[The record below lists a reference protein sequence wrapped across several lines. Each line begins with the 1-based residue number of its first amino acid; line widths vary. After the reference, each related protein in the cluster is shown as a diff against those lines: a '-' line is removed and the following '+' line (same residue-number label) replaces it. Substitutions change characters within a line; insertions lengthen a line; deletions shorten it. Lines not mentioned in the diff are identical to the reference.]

1 MARPKPLENKVPLT
15 ISVPVSLK
23 EAFIAACAKADK
35 QASQVLRQA
44 MRDFIEQEKKE
55 TL

>member
-23 EAFIAACAKADK
+23 EAFVAACAKADT

-44 MRDFIEQEKKE
+44 MREFIEKNKE